1 MNSAARR
8 LLQKQYREIE
18 NDCQYRN
25 TVRSLTVRQTFSLSL
40 SCAKSLLKV
49 IDKLK
54 FCRTAGLFDGSIE
67 DGIDDIERDHAG
79 ANDRAGGDRPP

>member
-8 LLQKQYREIE
+8 LRQKQYREIE

-25 TVRSLTVRQTFSLSL
+25 TVRKPDSPTNFSLSL

-54 FCRTAGLFDGSIE
+54 FVGLLGYSM
-67 DGIDDIERDHAG
+67 GRSKMVLMT
-79 ANDRAGGDRPP
+79 